1 MFPCY
6 LVILESQP
14 SLNNEGV
21 DASSSSLTSCLNKEP
36 GCVGSPARESAGG
49 PTCHACRGKC
59 LRVYPDPPACSPPAT
74 ALGVHTAH
82 TSRSEKHGEL

>member
-21 DASSSSLTSCLNKEP
+21 DESSSSLTSCLNKEP
-36 GCVGSPARESAGG
+36 GCIGSSARESAGG
-49 PTCHACRGKC
+49 TAWA
-59 LRVYPDPPACSPPAT
+59 LVSMLLLVDLVFRVLVMLSGRSPN
-74 ALGVHTAH
+74 LI
-82 TSRSEKHGEL
+82 